1 MECFHRQ
8 SIFDILRDL
17 SKEYSE
23 IDCENVASWCIIQFP
38 RFYVGTSA
46 DIFWVKNLLK
56 NIYFLQES
64 DSGHKEGADVGS
76 DFESETSDIE
86 VTITAVGYLFPI
98 VFKDYHL
105 IQL

>member
-38 RFYVGTSA
+38 RFYVLVQ
-46 DIFWVKNLLK
+46 IFFLVKNLLK
-56 NIYFLQES
+56 N
-64 DSGHKEGADVGS
+64 
-76 DFESETSDIE
+76 
-86 VTITAVGYLFPI
+86 LFFFRKVIPGI
-98 VFKDYHL
+98 KKVLMLGVILNLRLL
-105 IQL
+105 I